1 MSFSHS
7 SRTITRLAV
16 LAENP
21 RVSAAVLID
30 TVGAGL
36 LLPLSLV
43 YFTLTSG
50 LSLPQ
55 IGLIAAIATVAA
67 LPAGLI
73 GGAITDRFGAKAS
86 MVTNNLI
93 SALGYTLFLF
103 VHDPVGIFVAI
114 FLTASSERLYWA
126 SWMSYVHRL
135 AAGRSFERWFSFLEA
150 IKMGAMGAGAGVAVL
165 VLALD
170 AVSGLRW
177 LVLAN
182 VLTSLVAAAIFLG
195 QKLTAEAPQPPTPQA
210 RRGLRP
216 WVDVLRGRGAV
227 ALVVGQFL
235 LGPIMVLPSVALSV
249 MFISI
254 WHLPAEVSPALF
266 AINTILVAVLQAPL
280 TAKMASIPRA
290 IRIWVAVGLVVV
302 CILPLSFIPAPG
314 LAGGWAYVLGAGVLL
329 AFADMLYLPPTNAIM
344 IEAPD
349 PNVRGRAVSV
359 FQTAFAL
366 SMALYPSTIGLL
378 HSSVPW
384 SLWVLTALAAIGG
397 ATSYSVAIRRITVG
411 DADGTTA
418 R

>member
-135 AAGRSFERWFSFLEA
+135 AAGRSFERRGGLE
-150 IKMGAMGAGAGVAVL
+150 
-165 VLALD
+165 
-170 AVSGLRW
+170 SGGGPDEQ
-177 LVLAN
+177 V
-182 VLTSLVAAAIFLG
+182 VTPSDQDIFY
-195 QKLTAEAPQPPTPQA
+195 
-210 RRGLRP
+210 R
-216 WVDVLRGRGAV
+216 
-227 ALVVGQFL
+227 F
-235 LGPIMVLPSVALSV
+235 
-249 MFISI
+249 
-254 WHLPAEVSPALF
+254 
-266 AINTILVAVLQAPL
+266 
-280 TAKMASIPRA
+280 
-290 IRIWVAVGLVVV
+290 
-302 CILPLSFIPAPG
+302 
-314 LAGGWAYVLGAGVLL
+314 
-329 AFADMLYLPPTNAIM
+329 
-344 IEAPD
+344 
-349 PNVRGRAVSV
+349 
-359 FQTAFAL
+359 
-366 SMALYPSTIGLL
+366 
-378 HSSVPW
+378 
-384 SLWVLTALAAIGG
+384 
-397 ATSYSVAIRRITVG
+397 
-411 DADGTTA
+411 
-418 R
+418 